1 MTGRALPGDGDVRA
15 AADALLTEHREGGSY
30 PSVSALAER
39 FNVNRT
45 TFYRHYATITNAML
59 DSAAQQHTD
68 GPKRR
73 PPRHTDDDRDETIRR
88 LRTENTDLRR
98 HLEIYEEHIR
108 MLDHRKQPIQKPT
121 RAAGRRH
128 RAEHSPK
135 PFSCPT

>member
-1 MTGRALPGDGDVRA
+1 MTGRALPGDSDVRA

-30 PSVSALAER
+30 PSVSALAQR

-108 MLDHRKQPIQKPT
+108 MLTIDNTTYRSQLERLAGVTELNT
-121 RAAGRRH
+121 RRN
-128 RAEHSPK
+128 P
-135 PFSCPT
+135 